1 MSQIIGKEM
10 KGSYRR
16 NHGVDWPDNDPQV
29 EKEEDHIGPDGTDY
43 VAKAQSDFEEGEES
57 EGSRVAD
64 MLRRIKDKRGAA
76 GMKAE
81 EAEREEKDEEGED
94 EDKEEKRELMDKS
107 FFNYVEDNA
116 VLMEGVNQSAFLQE
130 MVKSIGFSFAKLEDN
145 LGYVFANVHN
155 DYVDFAKSVDGTF
168 EELGKSL
175 GVVEATGGAVDQYQ
189 SHGSVD
195 AGGAAPL
202 QKGGFDEGNLSKG
215 DILNVLMK
223 GFEAGTVSP
232 QDIIKFETTGGIS
245 PNVQKS
251 LGL

>member
-94 EDKEEKRELMDKS
+94 EDKEESKD
-107 FFNYVEDNA
+107 
-116 VLMEGVNQSAFLQE
+116 EGKGEGKGEGEYEGKNE
-130 MVKSIGFSFAKLEDN
+130 
-145 LGYVFANVHN
+145 
-155 DYVDFAKSVDGTF
+155 AKSN
-168 EELGKSL
+168 
-175 GVVEATGGAVDQYQ
+175 
-189 SHGSVD
+189 
-195 AGGAAPL
+195 
-202 QKGGFDEGNLSKG
+202 KGGRR
-215 DILNVLMK
+215 
-223 GFEAGTVSP
+223 
-232 QDIIKFETTGGIS
+232 
-245 PNVQKS
+245 
-251 LGL
+251 